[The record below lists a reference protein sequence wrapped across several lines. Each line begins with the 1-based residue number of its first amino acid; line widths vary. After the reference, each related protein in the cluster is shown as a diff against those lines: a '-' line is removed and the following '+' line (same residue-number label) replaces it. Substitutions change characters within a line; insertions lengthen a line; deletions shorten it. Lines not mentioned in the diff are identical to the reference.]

1 MHRPVCA
8 RNPSGDRECR
18 GLPAALAEAMSPW
31 VVSGSPVHIWA
42 KQKCHWCWMASAGHK
57 GHQCWERGH
66 RTVPPQPS
74 GRGVLRGCHGAGWLL
89 HPCGMG
95 GLMPLATEGSLG
107 YCPAHPS
114 TSFCRRSRT
123 RGLSNCLIV
132 HSREK
137 LSLSTGA
144 PVQPVACMASR
155 QPHVS
160 CTLAGSVHGQ
170 HIPPV
175 SHWRLEH
182 IGIILNEELFNGEA
196 VMASGQGAHWWH
208 GVAVGLRGAGECLLL
223 PLGIHI
229 SQLVSCGL
237 AVVVPLWWQQRH
249 LASWAGAERRGLS
262 RGGPAAEPQP
272 WGAVGFHGFSV
283 LALPGHSLA
292 SPRSGAHGGLQPCPC
307 PLCLPTAA
315 PGGCRF
321 CVFYPPVPLSPP
333 SWCHS
338 PSTASTRPGAGVGRR
353 KGSLFPLC

>member
-42 KQKCHWCWMASAGHK
+42 KQKCHWCWTASAGHK

-66 RTVPPQPS
+66 PTVQPQPL
-74 GRGVLRGCHGAGWLL
+74 GRGVLRGCHGTGWLL

-123 RGLSNCLIV
+123 WGLSNCLIV

-160 CTLAGSVHGQ
+160 CTLAGSVHAQ

-196 VMASGQGAHWWH
+196 VVASGQGAHWWH
-208 GVAVGLRGAGECLLL
+208 GAAVGLRGAGECLLL

-262 RGGPAAEPQP
+262 RGGPAVEPQP
-272 WGAVGFHGFSV
+272 WGAVGFHGFCV

-292 SPRSGAHGGLQPCPC
+292 APLGGTRGLQPCPC

-321 CVFYPPVPLSPP
+321 RVFSPPVPLSPP

-338 PSTASTRPGAGVGRR
+338 PSTASTRPVAGVGRR